1 MKNQFH
7 SKLFLGA
14 VLSFFL
20 QGCIHSEP
28 SAQRQVASANLPRH
42 VIIAVHGIGGG
53 KDTWGSMG
61 EVVTKHLAA
70 INPNY
75 QPEFYTFN
83 YHMDEKEHLTNTW
96 EYGEVLLSRFL
107 ENTVFKDRPLQPQ
120 DKISFVAHSQGGL
133 VTSIWYVDTLLD
145 SELKQ
150 EGLYKKDL
158 AAMAKYAD
166 HVETIVT
173 LGTPF
178 WGSKIATQFT
188 DAAKFDPSKPF
199 NLFNPEEM
207 NEMAFGSDTIYKFRR
222 TTISLTGAKRIKER
236 YKAHMVNIVGVYPQN
251 EEKLYYKN
259 AKNDDFFKISK
270 AILRLIQ
277 DKFFKIGFG
286 DDRYES
292 DIAVLVPSGRMKFLY
307 AEDLGKDDAQK
318 KITGDSYKEA
328 DFYANNDWIVTE
340 SVHSPIFPSYN
351 VGMAYI
357 PKSCEELSNCVHP
370 TYRYVLSALA
380 NCAHNQCDRQ
390 AEQATTDTLKRAN
403 AEDEEINKGLDE
415 NLKGFAV
422 EVVLRMPNASY
433 DLENPKFKKK
443 IGVQFYTRN
452 SLPSEAYVNDEWV
465 FSQKRF
471 FEECVRVPVNGAD
484 GNMTNSNPLVEVH
497 LGDSKEYLSQVARWH
512 DFKFKKSNHLDLRL
526 HMTGFIRPSKAAK
539 ASPEAYDSYLELIKK
554 GVDIPL
560 EISMPG
566 LEKRKITV
574 RVRPAYSTFVE
585 MQMHDLK

>member
-1 MKNQFH
+1 MKKQFY

-28 SAQRQVASANLPRH
+28 SAQRKVANANLPRH

-53 KDTWGSMG
+53 EETWGSMG

-75 QPEFYTFN
+75 QPEFYAFT
-83 YHMDEKEHLTNTW
+83 YHMDAGKKLTNTF
-96 EYGEVLLSRFL
+96 EYGEELLSDFL
-107 ENTVFKDRPLQPQ
+107 DQKVFKDRPLQPQ

-133 VTSIWYVDTLLD
+133 VTSIWYVDTLI
-145 SELKQ
+145 SAALKQ

-158 AAMAKYAD
+158 AKMAKYAD
-166 HVETIVT
+166 QVETIVT

-178 WGSKIATQFT
+178 WGSKIATRFT
-188 DAAKFDPSKPF
+188 DPTKFDPSKPF

-207 NEMAFGSDTIYKFRR
+207 NEMAFGSNTIYQFRR
-222 TTISLTGAKRIKER
+222 STISLTGAKRIREKF
-236 YKAHMVNIVGVYPQN
+236 KAHMVNIVGVFPKN

-259 AKNDDFFKISK
+259 AKNDDWFKVSK
-270 AILRLIQ
+270 AVLRFIQ

-292 DIAVLVPSGRMKFLY
+292 DVAVLVPSGRMKFLY
-307 AEDLGKDDAQK
+307 AEDLTKAGAAKE
-318 KITGDSYKEA
+318 ITGDSYQEA

-357 PKSCEELSNCVHP
+357 PKSCEELSECVHP

-380 NCAHNQCDRQ
+380 NCAHNQCDAQ
-390 AEQATTDTLKRAN
+390 AEQATRETLKRAN
-403 AEDEEINKGLDE
+403 AEDEEINKGLDG

-422 EVVLRMPNASY
+422 EVVLRMPSAAY
-433 DLENPKFKKK
+433 DLENPKYKKK
-443 IGVQFYTRN
+443 PGVRFYTRN
-452 SLPSEAYVNDEWV
+452 SLSSENDANDDWI
-465 FSQKRF
+465 FSQKKF
-471 FEECVRVPVNGAD
+471 FEECVHMPEQGAD
-484 GNMTNSNPLVEVH
+484 GQIASRNPLVEVH
-497 LGDSKEYLSQVARWH
+497 LADTNEYLSRVAAWR
-512 DFKFKKSNHLDLRL
+512 DFKFKNSSHRDMRMHL
-526 HMTGFIRPSKAAK
+526 TGFIRPSKAAT
-539 ASPEAYDSYLELIKK
+539 ATPEAYDSYLELVKK
-554 GVDIPL
+554 GVDVPL
-560 EISMPG
+560 EIDMPG

-585 MQMHDLK
+585 MQMRDLK